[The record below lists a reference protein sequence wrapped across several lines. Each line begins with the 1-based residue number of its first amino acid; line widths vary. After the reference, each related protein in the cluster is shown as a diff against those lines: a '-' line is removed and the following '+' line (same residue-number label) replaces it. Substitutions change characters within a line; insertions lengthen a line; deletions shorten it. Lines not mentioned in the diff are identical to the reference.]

1 MADIIYAIRPAYCLF
16 SLTRCLQPKQPSTD
30 GERQAQLLDD
40 DTSPLGL
47 ALSAGVHPFFISVH
61 GSMIALSGLSS
72 PSCRRFCWIHYWDS
86 KQASHPASRCR
97 ACPVAE
103 ASLLP
108 RRPPGPAT
116 TSDELSFRSWC
127 VQHVRLS
134 VSAAV

>member
-1 MADIIYAIRPAYCLF
+1 MVR
-16 SLTRCLQPKQPSTD
+16 
-30 GERQAQLLDD
+30 ERQAQLLDD
-40 DTSPLGL
+40 DKPCWLGPVCRCTCVCVYTQTPL
-47 ALSAGVHPFFISVH
+47 FISVH
-61 GSMIALSGLSS
+61 GSMIVLSGLSLIPEL
-72 PSCRRFCWIHYWDS
+72 PSLLLDS
-86 KQASHPASRCR
+86 LLGQQASQPPSQPLSRTR